1 MLLIEIYKALHG
13 NSGNSLKKLFVRRE
27 STINMRSKLELVM
40 PSVNSAL
47 RGKKSLR
54 YSGFIIWNSLTIEV
68 REDYSILSFSTK
80 IKQWKPIACPR
91 TICKS
96 YIGRV
101 GYFKIS
107 GY

>member
-27 STINMRSKLELVM
+27 STINLRSKLELVM

-47 RGKKSLR
+47 RGKKSL
-54 YSGFIIWNSLTIEV
+54 GFIIWNSLTIEV

-80 IKQWKPIACPR
+80 IKQWKPIVCPR

-107 GY
+107 DY